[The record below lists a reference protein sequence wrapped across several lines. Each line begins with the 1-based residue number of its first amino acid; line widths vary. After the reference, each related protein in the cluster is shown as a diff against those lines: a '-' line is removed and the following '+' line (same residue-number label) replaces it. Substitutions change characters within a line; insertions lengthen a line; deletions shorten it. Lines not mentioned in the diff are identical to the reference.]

1 MEGKEGQQEER
12 PRISNTNEPDKG
24 KKKLSF
30 IMMAYKEV
38 KKPTNASIHG
48 VLNTDTSRAL

>member
-1 MEGKEGQQEER
+1 MEGKEGQQGER

>member
-1 MEGKEGQQEER
+1 MEGKEGQQGER

-30 IMMAYKEV
+30 IVQGGEKAYER
-38 KKPTNASIHG
+38 I
-48 VLNTDTSRAL
+48 NTR